1 MRTFYNTSRTGATRV
16 WSISVD
22 GHAVHTEFGQLNGKM
37 QSVTD
42 YGTAKNVGRSN
53 EISAEEDAR
62 NLAER
67 MILEKTRKGYTTDSR
82 GQTESWLNPFDG
94 DLPER
99 LSFYKPKNS
108 MSVKMTKMVEN
119 GEAWAI
125 RKYDGEMMVIVKDL
139 EGFVSIYSRRMLPS
153 HHLEQTPWT
162 VRFDHI
168 CEEITDNEKIPPG
181 TILLGEMVAD
191 FDKDDRWHVA
201 QVLKSKSIKALQI
214 QREHPLCYVVWDVAW
229 WGGEQLLSEVPLR
242 ERLDYAVAFTMGRY
256 VGPPMVFTGLDY
268 IQIDPYT
275 DEQLSSGIDC
285 LMNRAASEGWEG
297 FVVVDP
303 DATYGDKAF
312 NLRGKPDR
320 PAGCCKL
327 KPIFEDDF
335 IAFFD
340 PDEGVGSYG
349 RGRNTGKLGSV
360 ELYQYNEDGDLVYI
374 CDMGNGWTK
383 EFISQNSTAES
394 WPKVVQVKYES
405 RTYVAK
411 GDKTNA
417 LQFPRFVLERTD
429 KSAEECIN
437 PEL

>member
-1 MRTFYNTSRTGATRV
+1 
-16 WSISVD
+16 
-22 GHAVHTEFGQLNGKM
+22 M

-53 EISAEEDAR
+53 ELSAEEDAK

-67 MILEKTRKGYTTDSR
+67 MILEKTRKGYSEDRRSHS
-82 GQTESWLNPFDG
+82 ESWLNPFDG
-94 DLPER
+94 DLPQR

-108 MSVKMTKMVEN
+108 MSVKMTKMVER

-125 RKYDGEMMVIVKDL
+125 RKYDGEMMVIVKAPDN
-139 EGFVSIYSRRMLPS
+139 FVDIYSRRMLKT
-153 HHLEQTPWT
+153 HHLEDIPWR
-162 VRFDHI
+162 VRFSHI
-168 CEEITDNEKIPPG
+168 ADEIEKNDDIPAG

-191 FDKDDRWHVA
+191 YYTDDRWHVA
-201 QVLKSKSIKALQI
+201 QVLKSKTDKALRLQ
-214 QREHPLCYVVWDVAW
+214 QERPLSYVIWDVAW
-229 WGGEQLLSEVPLR
+229 WGGLQLLSEMELR
-242 ERLDYAVAFTMGRY
+242 FRLDCADLCAGKWVKPA
-256 VGPPMVFTGLDY
+256 D
-268 IQIDPYT
+268 
-275 DEQLSSGIDC
+275 QLLAYSGISG
-285 LMNRAASEGWEG
+285 LMATAEKNRWEG

-303 DATYGDKAF
+303 RSTYGDRAY

-327 KPIFEDDF
+327 KPVFEDDF

-383 EFISQNSTAES
+383 EFISRNSTSRS

-417 LQFPRFVLERTD
+417 LQFPRFVLERED